1 MHNVQKANRFEE
13 IPKTLKNSTKKG
25 FASASSLAVPAHSFE
40 NFKARSFISFQL
52 KAILWLFF
60 YLFISKT
67 CFKTTYIL
75 AQNKTTCLIFQQLV
89 LKNSHVHTFA
99 VFLQIPFYFM
109 LTAENIS
116 KTYPHPTLPVVA
128 LQSVS
133 LQVGK
138 GEFVAL
144 VGASGSGKSTLL
156 KILGGLLQPTTGK
169 VSIAGECLTNLNDNQ
184 LTRFRRKAIGFIFQ
198 DLNLM
203 PVLTAIENIVF
214 GLRLQGRKHK
224 EATQLAY
231 QWLEKVG
238 LMDKA
243 HVRPASLSGG
253 QQQRV
258 AVARAMAM
266 QPQLLIADEPTS
278 SLDSQ
283 NALQIAELLQNLQ
296 QTTQTTLIL
305 ATHDARLLP
314 FAGKIIE
321 IQDGQLCTK

>member
-1 MHNVQKANRFEE
+1 
-13 IPKTLKNSTKKG
+13 
-25 FASASSLAVPAHSFE
+25 
-40 NFKARSFISFQL
+40 
-52 KAILWLFF
+52 
-60 YLFISKT
+60 
-67 CFKTTYIL
+67 
-75 AQNKTTCLIFQQLV
+75 
-89 LKNSHVHTFA
+89 
-99 VFLQIPFYFM
+99 M